1 MERKLRV
8 AMYGCG
14 KMSEYLMRYV
24 YEKGGEIVCAFDV
37 DKSKL
42 GKDIGTIINDGKN
55 YNISIDDAKNAK
67 EVFAKTS
74 PDICIVATMS
84 LLNDLKE
91 ALLVCAECGVNAIT
105 TCEEAFYPWNSNP
118 MLTSEID
125 ALAKETGCTI
135 CGSGYQDV
143 LWGNLIT
150 TLAGATQ
157 TIKKIKGRTSYN
169 VEDYG
174 IALARAHGAGLTL
187 KEFDEQV
194 AAADNIP
201 EKQRQKLIENGEYT
215 PSYMWNTN
223 GWLCSQ
229 LGLTVTKQTQ
239 KCVPEVYEKD
249 LYSETLNM
257 TIKAGDARG
266 MSAVVTTETEE
277 GIILETQCVG
287 MVYAPDEFDSN
298 VWTLEG
304 EPDTTITVER
314 PKTVELT
321 CATIVN
327 RLLDVLEAEPG
338 YVTTEKMPRAQYVQG
353 FSVVEIDPSE
363 LYGGCGCG
371 CDCGC
376 DDSCD
381 CGCDCDGDCDET
393 CDCGCHSEHHCTCGC
408 CDCED
413 KE

>member
-14 KMSEYLMRYV
+14 KMSQYLMRYV
-24 YEKGGEIVCAFDV
+24 YEKGGEIVCALDI
-37 DKSKL
+37 DKSKF
-42 GKDIGTIINDGKN
+42 GKDIGEIINDGN
-55 YNISIDDAKNAK
+55 TYNVQIQDATKAK
-67 EVFAKTS
+67 DVFAETN

-84 LLNDLKE
+84 LLSDLKE

-118 MLTSEID
+118 ELTAEID
-125 ALAKETGCTI
+125 ALAKENGCTI

-143 LWGNLIT
+143 FWGNLIT

-157 TIKKIKGRTSYN
+157 TIKKITSKTSYN

-187 KEFDEQV
+187 KEFEEQV
-194 AAADNIP
+194 ASADNIS
-201 EKQRQKLIENGEYT
+201 EAERQKLINEGKFA

-229 LGLTVTKQTQ
+229 LGLTVKKQTQ
-239 KCVPEVYEKD
+239 KCVPQVYDKD
-249 LYSETLNM
+249 LKSETLNM

-277 GIILETQCVG
+277 GVTLETQCIG
-287 MVYAPDEFDSN
+287 MVYSKDDFDSN
-298 VWTLEG
+298 VWTIEG

-327 RLLDVLEAEPG
+327 RLLDVLEAEAG
-338 YVTTEKMPRAQYVQG
+338 YVTTEKMPRAQFVQA
-353 FSVVEIDPSE
+353 FSVVEIDPND
-363 LYGGCGCG
+363 YHG
-371 CDCGC
+371 
-376 DDSCD
+376 
-381 CGCDCDGDCDET
+381 
-393 CDCGCHSEHHCTCGC
+393 CDCGCHSHCDCGC
-408 CDCED
+408 EDEHCGCGCED
-413 KE
+413 EHCGCGCHNHDDK

>member
-14 KMSEYLMRYV
+14 KMSQYLMRYV
-24 YEKGGEIVCAFDV
+24 YEKGGEIVCAFDI
-37 DKSKL
+37 DKSKF
-42 GKDIGTIINDGKN
+42 GKDIGEIIGDGN
-55 YNISIDDAKNAK
+55 TYNIKIEDATKAK
-67 EVFAKTS
+67 DVFAETN
-74 PDICIVATMS
+74 PDICIIATMS
-84 LLNDLKE
+84 LMNDLKE
-91 ALLVCAECGVNAIT
+91 ALMVCAECGINAIT

-118 MLTSEID
+118 ELTAEID
-125 ALAKETGCTI
+125 ALAKENGCTI

-143 LWGNLIT
+143 FWGNLIT
-150 TLAGATQ
+150 TIAGATQ
-157 TIKKIKGRTSYN
+157 TIKKIRGRTSYN

-194 AAADNIP
+194 AAADKISDA
-201 EKQRQKLIENGEYT
+201 ERQKLIDSGKYT

-229 LGLTVTKQTQ
+229 LGLTIKSQTQ
-239 KCVPEVYEKD
+239 KCVPQVYDKD
-249 LYSETLNM
+249 LKSETLNM

-277 GIILETQCVG
+277 GITLETQCVG
-287 MVYAPDEFDSN
+287 MVYGPEDFDSN
-298 VWTLEG
+298 QWTVEG
-304 EPDTTITVER
+304 EPSTTIIVER
-314 PKTVELT
+314 PNTVELT

-338 YVTTEKMPRAQYVQG
+338 YVTTEKMPRAQFVQA
-353 FSVVEIDPSE
+353 FSVVEIDPND
-363 LYGGCGCG
+363 YHG

-376 DDSCD
+376 HHDHCECDDDCS
-381 CGCDCDGDCDET
+381 CGCHDEH
-393 CDCGCHSEHHCTCGC
+393 CDCGCHDEH
-408 CDCED
+408 CD
-413 KE
+413 

>member
-24 YEKGGEIVCAFDV
+24 YEKGGEVVCAFDI
-37 DKSKL
+37 DESKF
-42 GKDIGTIINDGKN
+42 GKDIGEIINDGKL
-55 YNISIDDAKNAK
+55 YNVKIEDSTKAK
-67 EVFAKTS
+67 EVFAETN

-118 MLTSEID
+118 ELTTKID

-143 LWGNLIT
+143 FWGNLIT
-150 TLAGATQ
+150 TLAGSTQ

-174 IALARAHGAGLTL
+174 IALARAHGAGLNL
-187 KEFDEQV
+187 QEFEEQV
-194 AAADNIP
+194 ASADNIS
-201 EKQRQKLIENGEYT
+201 EKERQKLIDNGEFM

-239 KCVPEVYEKD
+239 KCVPQVYEKD
-249 LYSETLNM
+249 LDSSTLGM

-277 GIILETQCVG
+277 GVILETECVG
-287 MVYAPDEFDSN
+287 MVYATEDFDSN
-298 VWTLEG
+298 VWTIEG
-304 EPDTTITVER
+304 EPNTTVTIER
-314 PKTVELT
+314 PATVELT

-327 RLLDVLEAEPG
+327 RLLDVLEAEAG
-338 YVTTEKMPRAQYVQG
+338 YVTTEKMPRAQFVQA
-353 FSVVEIDPSE
+353 FSVVEIDPNEYFGSCHC
-363 LYGGCGCG
+363 GCGCEDEHCDCGCEDEHCDCG

-376 DDSCD
+376 H
-381 CGCDCDGDCDET
+381 E
-393 CDCGCHSEHHCTCGC
+393 EHHCTCGC
-408 CDCED
+408 CDKKD
-413 KE
+413 N